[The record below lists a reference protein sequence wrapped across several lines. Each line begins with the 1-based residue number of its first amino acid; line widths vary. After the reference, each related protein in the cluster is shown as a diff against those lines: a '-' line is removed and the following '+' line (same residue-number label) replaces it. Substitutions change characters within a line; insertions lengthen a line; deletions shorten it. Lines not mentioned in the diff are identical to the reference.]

1 MNITI
6 KLRLLALPTA
16 QVSTAISANGK
27 KEYKMSK
34 YRSKHIKSVQDF
46 VALVDREKEASEKTG
61 NDVDFLFRGQRQDH
75 PLLPKIARIKLRGEL
90 INIEKLIIDEFRRT
104 SLPLSDIQPNNNWDL
119 LAIAQHHGLPTRLL
133 DWTYS
138 ALVALWF
145 AVSKTPCEDNPA
157 IVWILKPDIDDFIDD
172 TEGDDPLSNKK
183 TRIFRPRIVSRR
195 ISAQA
200 GLFTVHK
207 INEGERVVKFEN
219 HTKFIKKLFKI
230 QIPADKF
237 ASIRHR
243 LNMLGI
249 NASTVF
255 PDIDGLCSHL
265 QWRYSYLEDEIKNKK
280 SLTRSFSGAQKTRAH

>member
-1 MNITI
+1 M
-6 KLRLLALPTA
+6 
-16 QVSTAISANGK
+16 
-27 KEYKMSK
+27 
-34 YRSKHIKSVQDF
+34 
-46 VALVDREKEASEKTG
+46 
-61 NDVDFLFRGQRQDH
+61 
-75 PLLPKIARIKLRGEL
+75 LPKIARIKLRGEL

-145 AVSKTPCEDNPA
+145 AVSKTPYGDNPG
-157 IVWILKPDIDDFIDD
+157 IVWILKPDIDDFIND
-172 TEGDDPLSNKK
+172 TDGDDPLSNKK

-200 GLFTVHK
+200 ALFTVHK

-219 HTKFIKKLFKI
+219 HTLVTKKLFKI
-230 QIPADKF
+230 QIPANKF
-237 ASIRHR
+237 SAIRHR

-265 QWRYSYLEDEIKNKK
+265 QWRYSFLEDETGNKN
-280 SLTRSFSGAQKTRAH
+280 SLTRLMQPTQKSSAAD